1 MIHIKNIVLF
11 CILLKCLYIC
21 QVELTVV
28 DVESRYTL
36 MQMSWVD
43 TGEQVF
49 FIKDKSTRSIIYMGT
64 EHLVRDELKFKRKA
78 FDVFNKL
85 I

>member
-36 MQMSWVD
+36 MQMSWAD
-43 TGEQVF
+43 RGGQVF
-49 FIKDKSTRSIIYMGT
+49 FIKDKLTRSIIYMGK
-64 EHLVRDELKFKRKA
+64 EHSIREELKFKRKA
-78 FDVFNKL
+78 LNVFKL